1 MEELKLISM
10 RQSVT
15 MKIAMYE
22 SVLATLK
29 GKQSLLDLS
38 PALTNAVDKFE
49 ADVVNFK
56 GVAYAQSDDLTW
68 ITAKKHFLADK
79 MLTKAIRMNKV
90 LVAYA
95 VNNGLNDIV
104 ERFNY
109 SPTSFMKG
117 GIQGKVMRVNNLIQ
131 VISEYIP
138 ELAPYNISQGDLEE
152 LVFSFNELD
161 SFVRAPRV
169 ASTERSVLT
178 NTLTESIRK
187 IDHHLNFVLDA
198 IMLRLEEMD
207 HESYLHYVKAR
218 KLVRSTNKHRDS
230 GA

>member
-1 MEELKLISM
+1 MKKT
-10 RQSVT
+10 VT
-15 MKIAMYE
+15 MKLAMYE

-56 GVAYAQSDDLTW
+56 SLAYAQTDDLKW
-68 ITAKKHFLADK
+68 MTAKKHLLADK
-79 MLTKAIRMNKV
+79 MLTKAVRINKV

-104 ERFNY
+104 ERFKS
-109 SPTSFMKG
+109 SPTAFMKG
-117 GIQGKVMRVNNLIQ
+117 GIQGKLVRVNNLIQ
-131 VISEYIP
+131 SVSELIP
-138 ELAPYNISQGDLEE
+138 ELAPYNVSQEDLEE

-169 ASTERSVLT
+169 ASTERSAMTSSLT
-178 NTLTESIRK
+178 DNIRK
-187 IDHHLNFVLDA
+187 IDHYLNFVVDA
-198 IMLRLEEMD
+198 IMLRLDEMD
-207 HESYLHYVKAR
+207 HDAYTHYVKAR
-218 KLVRSTNKHRDS
+218 KLVHSATKHRDS